1 MSSAPVQAMAQTART
16 YPVLNPARPHE
27 VVHQAPWMSLDDLDV
42 IVAAARTA
50 APAWAATPLEER
62 IAMVRRGAAAVA
74 TAVHELDLARLLT
87 REHGKILIES
97 IFDSASVPAITDRDC
112 GIAAE
117 ALAWWR
123 LPGSDP
129 GTAVTHEPYG
139 VVAVVLP
146 FNWPVAL
153 LATKVVPA
161 LLAGNAVVVKPPPTC
176 PGAVLA
182 ALDAMAACLP
192 TGVLGAVN
200 GPGAELGE
208 ALVRHRGIDM
218 VSLTGG
224 IATGRAVMTA
234 AASAL
239 KPVVLELGGN
249 DPAIL
254 APDVEVDDEIAG
266 RLLDAAFVTSGQV
279 CLAVKRLYVPRERL
293 ERVIEALVARCART
307 IAGDGLLDEVTVGP
321 VHTGRARDFVEG
333 LLADAQ
339 ARGVPVHRPGRVRDE
354 DVAAGAYLVAPAIVE
369 NPPPDAAIV
378 VEEQFGPALPV
389 VGYRDLDEAV
399 AQANDTRF
407 GLCASIWSDDAELA
421 ASVARRLEAGTVF
434 VNGHG
439 PAAVD
444 SRAPF
449 GGWKQSGIGLEWGVD
464 GIRAFTRPRV
474 VVTRELRRKS
484 PA

>member
-1 MSSAPVQAMAQTART
+1 MARTARS
-16 YPVLNPARPHE
+16 YPVVNPARPDE
-27 VVHQAPWMSLDDLDV
+27 VVHQAPWMTVDDLDR
-42 IVAAARTA
+42 IVARARIA
-50 APAWAATPLEER
+50 FPGWAATPLDER
-62 IAMVRRGAAAVA
+62 VAAVQRAAAAVA
-74 TAVHELDLARLLT
+74 SAVRERDLARLLT

-97 IFDSASVPAITDRDC
+97 IFDTASVPAITDRDC

-117 ALAWWR
+117 ALTGSR
-123 LPGSDP
+123 LAGSEP

-139 VVAVVLP
+139 VVAIVLP

-161 LLAGNAVVVKPPPTC
+161 LLAGNAVIVKPPPTC

-182 ALDAMAACLP
+182 ALDAMVACLP
-192 TGVLGAVN
+192 EGVLGAVN
-200 GPGAELGE
+200 APGAELGE
-208 ALVRHRGIDM
+208 ALVRHRGVDM

-234 AASAL
+234 AASEL

-254 APDVEVDDEIAG
+254 APDVEVDEEIAG

-293 ERVIEALVARCART
+293 AAVIDALVARCAQST
-307 IAGDGLLDEVTVGP
+307 AGDGLIQGVTVGP
-321 VHTGRARDFVEG
+321 VHTARARDFVEG
-333 LLADAQ
+333 LLAEAQ
-339 ARGVPVHRPGRVRDE
+339 ARGTRVHRPGQVREE

-369 NPPPDAAIV
+369 SPPPDAGIV

-389 VGYRDLDEAV
+389 IGYRDLDDAV

-407 GLCASIWSDDAELA
+407 GLCASIWSDDADLA
-421 ASVARRLEAGTVF
+421 ASVAARLEVGTVF

-474 VVTRELRRKS
+474 VVTRSLRHAR
-484 PA
+484 PG